1 MEEKD
6 EDGMITYST
15 MVMELLSLGRTLDG
29 VCRIQVAVVREDK
42 RAAFAIDIDEYTY
55 LELEALRPL
64 NGGRV
69 RLSLYPKRDPYR
81 DSYYSAIVRMSG
93 VSRGTLYFACSES
106 FAEEI
111 KRIRESW
118 PPPAGEREPVL
129 DDSGK
134 AIARRRAKPV
144 SGRSLRLPRMAK
156 LLLFLYGLLVVLPIP
171 SEGGSTVS
179 LPALNGK
186 VDAAAAALPDRLDT
200 AALSDRPDAAILLNR
215 PDAAVAALSAT
226 NARQREVS
234 HTAADATAE
243 HTDTAPVQVRLAAP
257 QADYAVMEIDGEKKK
272 IFGLPKTYVALTFD
286 DGPSPLT
293 EKIVDILTKQKVA
306 ATFLFIGKNAE
317 RHPEGVAYAY
327 AHGMSVGNHSWDHS
341 VLTKANPKEQSKNLS
356 KTSALLESLT
366 HASVTLFR
374 PPYGAVDDELV
385 AAAGKLDMKTLL
397 WNRDPEDWNAK
408 KPADIVRYFHQVEA
422 SGGVYVMHEDRQT
435 VEALPDIIQYL
446 KEKQL
451 TFVIFK

>member
-1 MEEKD
+1 
-6 EDGMITYST
+6 MITYST
-15 MVMELLSLGRTLDG
+15 TVIELLSLGRTPDG
-29 VCRIQVAVVREDK
+29 AYRIQVAVVREDK

-55 LELEALRPL
+55 QELEALRPL
-64 NGGRV
+64 NGDRV

-93 VSRGTLYFACSES
+93 VSLDTLYFACSES
-106 FAEEI
+106 FAEQI
-111 KRIRESW
+111 KRIRESG
-118 PPPAGEREPVL
+118 PPPAWEREPAP

-134 AIARRRAKPV
+134 AIARRHERPAI
-144 SGRSLRLPRMAK
+144 GRSRRLPRMAK

-171 SEGGSTVS
+171 SEGGNAGA
-179 LPALNGK
+179 LPELNGK
-186 VDAAAAALPDRLDT
+186 VGTAAAAGAATLQDRLNT
-200 AALSDRPDAAILLNR
+200 VSLSDRPDTEILSKR
-215 PDAAVAALSAT
+215 SDAAVTALSAT
-226 NARQREVS
+226 NARQREVL
-234 HTAADATAE
+234 HTAAATTAAAE
-243 HTDTAPVQVRLAAP
+243 RADSAPVQVRLAAS
-257 QADYAVMEIDGEKKK
+257 QADYEVIEIDGEKSK

-293 EKIVDILTKQKVA
+293 KKIVDILTKQKVA
-306 ATFLFIGKNAE
+306 ATFLFVGKNAE

-341 VLTKANPKEQSKNLS
+341 VLTKANPKEQSENLS

-366 HASVTLFR
+366 HASITLFR

-435 VEALPDIIQYL
+435 VEALPAIIQYL
-446 KEKQL
+446 KDKKL
-451 TFVIFK
+451 KFVIFK